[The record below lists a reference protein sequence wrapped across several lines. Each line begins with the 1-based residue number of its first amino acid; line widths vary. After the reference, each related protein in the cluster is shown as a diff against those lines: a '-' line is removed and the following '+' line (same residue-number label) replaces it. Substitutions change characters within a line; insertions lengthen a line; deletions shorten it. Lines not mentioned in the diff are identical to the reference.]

1 MYYNVLQGLIQGVHK
16 LEKFAFFPRYAP
28 ADPSCIQPPGKFQIQ
43 PRDSCTC
50 HTCLFG
56 LCQNLLTEQLPLS
69 GPLTSKGVTF
79 PRYSILEINQQ
90 IYIFNRNLQT
100 FSKWVCNTTH
110 RKKFTSTSQKK
121 NYQYLLLLYRALY
134 F

>member
-1 MYYNVLQGLIQGVHK
+1 MPLLIQAVFG
-16 LEKFAFFPRYAP
+16 YP
-28 ADPSCIQPPGKFQIQ
+28 ASFRE

-56 LCQNLLTEQLPLS
+56 LCQNLLTEQLALS

-110 RKKFTSTSQKK
+110 RK
-121 NYQYLLLLYRALY
+121 NLLLHLRKKTTYIYYCFTEHYISNMSPRKQNVLIT
-134 F
+134 